1 MLPAIDI
8 DELAIDEAGH
18 VGGQEDHHGADVVFR
33 IARALER
40 IAGGR
45 HFQEAG
51 HIVHQLGEHLAKP
64 CGGDGVGA
72 DVEAAPFH
80 RGGTRQARPEEH
92 TSELQSLMSTSY
104 AVFCLKKKKKT
115 KTQTAHKEQ

>member
-1 MLPAIDI
+1 MGTAAARLRLQLVQIVRHADITGKMLPAIDI

-51 HIVHQLGEHLAKP
+51 HIVHQ
-64 CGGDGVGA
+64 
-72 DVEAAPFH
+72 
-80 RGGTRQARPEEH
+80 RSEEH
-92 TSELQSLMSTSY
+92 TSELQSLMRISY
-104 AVFCLKKKKKT
+104 ADLCLKKKQKT
-115 KTQTAHKEQ
+115 EAR